1 MKYKFRGLTE
11 DGFWVYGDLVGD
23 KYIIEDGLV
32 DTKKYFMCDPYEVRP
47 ETVGM
52 WTGLKDKNSKDIFEG
67 DKVRLR
73 KTDTEGYVIY
83 SQKATKFAVR
93 IYRKGYNLME
103 SHLMSLI
110 NCEVIG
116 NKWEE

>member
-52 WTGLKDKNSKDIFEG
+52 WTGLKDKNKKDIFEG
-67 DKVRLR
+67 DKVFFC
-73 KTDTEGYVIY
+73 G
-83 SQKATKFAVR
+83 TKSDSAEAEVKFWHGR
-93 IYRKGYNLME
+93 FIL
-103 SHLMSLI
+103 SLNEHSYKDI
-110 NCEVIG
+110 SGWQGTEVIG